1 MEPIKDVRFTL
12 HDGPQQEQMFWGT
25 VCGTRYRYNPKDKI
39 TELQW
44 DKLMEGVKCFGPQNR
59 QG

>member
-1 MEPIKDVRFTL
+1 
-12 HDGPQQEQMFWGT
+12 MFWGT